1 MSRPWLSVIV
11 PTYNGAAYLDM
22 ALQSVA
28 DQADDGV
35 EIIAVDDGSTDETL
49 TILEHYSQRLRLRVE
64 QRRRIGNWVANS
76 NHALRL
82 ALSDHACF
90 LHQDDLWL
98 PGRLRALRPLLQH
111 VGGPVMFLH
120 PAHYVDARGQ
130 FLGPWRCPLSAG
142 QHLSERMVE
151 RLLVQNFIAI
161 PSPVFSRQAALEVG
175 GLDEGLWYTADWDF
189 WLKLAA
195 RGNTVYHAK
204 PLAAFRVHGASQTMN
219 CTSRAAEMR
228 RQLDVVLNRHLP
240 PWQEARPGR
249 AEIGAVAR
257 LSVEMNQALAAGAG
271 GSGQYLWRL
280 ARRFLALGLS
290 GCHRYLRDSRIA
302 ERVQARVRATA
313 RSVAERHWT
322 TRAVPVQAG

>member
-1 MSRPWLSVIV
+1 MSGPWLSVIM
-11 PTYNGAAYLDM
+11 PTYNGAAYLEV
-22 ALQSVA
+22 ALRSVVE
-28 DQADDGV
+28 QADNGV
-35 EIIAVDDGSTDETL
+35 EIVAIDDGSTDETL
-49 TILEHYSQRLRLRVE
+49 AILERYSQRLQLRVE
-64 QRRRIGNWVANS
+64 TRGRVGNWVANS

-82 ALSDHACF
+82 ARADHACF

-98 PGRLRALRPLLQH
+98 PGRLRALRPLLKQ
-111 VGGPVMFLH
+111 GDNPVMVLH
-120 PAHYVDARGQ
+120 PAQYVDARGQ
-130 FLGPWRCPLSAG
+130 SLGPWRCPLSAG
-142 QHLSERMVE
+142 RHLSERMVE

-161 PSPVFSRQAALEVG
+161 PSPIFSRQAALDVG

-195 RGNTVYHAK
+195 RGHAVYHTK
-204 PLAAFRVHGASQTMN
+204 PLASFRVHGASQTMN
-219 CTSRAAEMR
+219 CTTRAAEMR

-271 GSGQYLWRL
+271 GSKRFLWRL

-313 RSVAERHWT
+313 RALAAESHSPL
-322 TRAVPVQAG
+322 PVNAS